1 MEDIAFGSILLIV
14 ALSEF
19 FFRYIKV
26 NIKKPYVVA
35 IIAILTTIVGAEA
48 IDEYQQL
55 IKDALSNTAFSM
67 MGYDIILKEIKKKF
81 KLNETIGQDS
91 IKDSKESI

>member
-19 FFRYIKV
+19 FFRYVKV

-67 MGYDIILKEIKKKF
+67 MGYDIILKEIKKKLG
-81 KLNETIGQDS
+81 LNEASRQNTS
-91 IKDSKESI
+91 KDNKESI